1 MLKNDLEESGE
12 EKLNTFQ
19 QEVISQLSHKSG
31 LARSW
36 KAEFEPT

>member
-12 EKLNTFQ
+12 EKLNIFQ
-19 QEVISQLSHKSG
+19 QKFILQFSQKFA
-31 LARSW
+31 LARTC